1 MADTEARHD
10 MAGQTDGQTEG
21 VVGGVATKSRGE
33 GSGDYI
39 ATTYSSGARHVIHA
53 THPNQRGETARVT
66 SSDTSLITTVSQLY
80 SDNCC
85 R

>member
-10 MAGQTDGQTEG
+10 TTGQTDGQTEG
-21 VVGGVATKSRGE
+21 VAGGVATKSRGE

-53 THPNQRGETARVT
+53 THPNQRGKTARVT
-66 SSDTSLITTVSQLY
+66 SSDMSLITTVSQFHP
-80 SDNCC
+80 DNYC